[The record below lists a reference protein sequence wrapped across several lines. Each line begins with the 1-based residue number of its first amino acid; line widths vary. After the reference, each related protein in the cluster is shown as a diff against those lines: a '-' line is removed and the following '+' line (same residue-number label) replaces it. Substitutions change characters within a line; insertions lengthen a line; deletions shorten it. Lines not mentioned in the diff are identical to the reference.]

1 MKNKKIIKIIFL
13 FAIFVSMIKLLI
25 GTSVAKY
32 NYNIEFNAVNLYRD
46 TIFNPI
52 ELSYST
58 RDYTNQDVIIYA
70 KPDKKVKQLLGFTWD
85 EENKRY
91 YKVLKENEKNNI
103 IVKDYSGNK
112 QELSY
117 NVDWIDKEKPK
128 IIGAVN
134 NGSYNSP
141 LNLSYSDNV
150 GIKNVEIENRGFLYS
165 EINLTSFDIENRRA
179 LDYRATS
186 CKVNVIQKPTDTKK
200 LQFFI
205 DGKLSGETTQNTY
218 TFKNLTPNRENI
230 KVKVNAINEAGKVID
245 TNEIYGKT
253 TFYEGI
259 NIEKNN
265 QSATVKLTGIVSKY
279 TKIQYFVW
287 EINNQEKTM
296 KGYEVKV
303 QNGCANL
310 YFNIN
315 DFNKKQME
323 YTMHIYA
330 IENNGKSSNISCA
343 QIMIGKKYNPD
354 LAYKGETIKKPTN
367 INKLTQKGRYFI
379 KVTDLAGNIAE
390 YIIKLVK

>member
-1 MKNKKIIKIIFL
+1 MKCFTEIAVSVYDHERIHAGFLLDVMNK
-13 FAIFVSMIKLLI
+13 
-25 GTSVAKY
+25 
-32 NYNIEFNAVNLYRD
+32 
-46 TIFNPI
+46 
-52 ELSYST
+52 
-58 RDYTNQDVIIYA
+58 
-70 KPDKKVKQLLGFTWD
+70 
-85 EENKRY
+85 
-91 YKVLKENEKNNI
+91 
-103 IVKDYSGNK
+103 
-112 QELSY
+112 
-117 NVDWIDKEKPK
+117 
-128 IIGAVN
+128 
-134 NGSYNSP
+134 
-141 LNLSYSDNV
+141 
-150 GIKNVEIENRGFLYS
+150 IENRGFLYS
-165 EINLTSFDIENRRA
+165 EINLTSFDIENRQA
-179 LDYRATS
+179 FDYRATS